1 MAVSD
6 DPPPEQA
13 TIPVTSVKKKKKK
26 SGKSTA
32 SRGPTALP
40 KNRGTGFEEYF
51 ADPPLTPHEAAE
63 EKESIYTPTVSFEE
77 RIQSCIQR
85 FRARR
90 RLHQSH
96 VIYFNEYLFLGGI
109 DCTNNP
115 FAGVDPKELKELTP
129 AERRDA
135 TATDA
140 VHRSAEADER
150 FYAGDLTHWSVDFT
164 GVAAGFF
171 SASLPSMTDSQE
183 EEMALGIQ
191 VVQNFLRYVYHH
203 DVCPEYKDDVC
214 EALRLCDLVKDEW
227 PVYEKLRHMLPGYF
241 HTAATQ
247 LFAPPDPSDWS
258 FSRLPHPK
266 GFDAKAVFYT
276 ACALLGEADALQSS
290 TQGGPKVVSQSDCT
304 LEVVRVEL
312 PSADLVQR
320 FKTLQINNQVFRQTP
335 MGKAFFKPATIE
347 EGSVDPVVTE
357 PATESETWLYFD
369 QDVLAVMK
377 PGTKMALRIVELDT
391 GIRFVSNIPDV
402 FPSYY
407 VFLPQILM
415 KYYKAARPNDRPAP
429 SVHDPDVEEKQH
441 AKEARE
447 G

>member
-6 DPPPEQA
+6 DPPPGQT
-13 TIPVTSVKKKKKK
+13 TIPVASAKKKRSSK
-26 SGKSTA
+26 SAAK
-32 SRGPTALP
+32 RGPTALP

-63 EKESIYTPTVSFEE
+63 EKENIYAPTISFEE

-96 VIYFNEYLFLGGI
+96 VVYFNEYLFLGGI
-109 DCTNNP
+109 DCSTNP

-140 VHRSAEADER
+140 VHRSADADER
-150 FYAGDLTHWSVDFT
+150 FYAGNLTHWSVDFT

-171 SASLPSMTDSQE
+171 SVTLPCLTDSQA
-183 EEMALGIQ
+183 EEMGLGIQ
-191 VVQNFLRYVYHH
+191 VVQNFLRYVDHH
-203 DVCPEYKDDVC
+203 DVCPEYKEDVR

-227 PVYEKLRHMLPGYF
+227 PVYEELRHILPGHF
-241 HTAATQ
+241 HTAATE
-247 LFAPPDPSDWS
+247 LFAPPG
-258 FSRLPHPK
+258 LPHPK

-276 ACALLGEADALQSS
+276 ACALLGEKDALQSS
-290 TQGGPKVVSQSDCT
+290 TQGGPKVVSESDCT
-304 LEVVRVEL
+304 LEVIRVEL
-312 PSADLVQR
+312 PSADLAQH
-320 FKTLQINNQVFRQTP
+320 FKTLQINKQAFRQTP

-347 EGSVDPVVTE
+347 EGLVDPVPTEPVTE
-357 PATESETWLYFD
+357 TETWLYFD
-369 QDVLAVMK
+369 QDVLAAMK
-377 PGTKMALRIVELDT
+377 PGTKMALRIVELDV
-391 GIRFVSNIPDV
+391 GIRFVSMIPHV

-407 VFLPQILM
+407 VFLPQVLM
-415 KYYKAARPNDRPAP
+415 KHYKTPRLNVRPAP
-429 SVHDPDVEEKQH
+429 SIHDPDVEENQH